1 MNGTIGSRILN
12 RSIVKHIPGCGM
24 NKAVMGMDYSI
35 VSEDAGSGSI
45 LVAATGYSSQSVM
58 AIIRAVNNLAMSGAA
73 AKRLMINIVAG
84 TDVAEQQLRDAMKI
98 AVEYASSKKLIIIG
112 GNTVCQGE
120 GSGISFNV
128 TAYGWVNT
136 LPERRFKP
144 GDKVIVYGNA
154 GQYGASVICRK
165 KRNKLLERFAEPYLK
180 CYEFTEDMADISR
193 VGIEAI
199 KLGASLVHDVS
210 FGGIYRSLYEIS
222 ELSGY
227 GMDIIHEG
235 IPIKQSTIELCEFFN
250 LNPYMLLGTG
260 GAVIVSSPDK
270 LPEIEE
276 YLSSTGV
283 DYGVAGELTKDRA
296 MTVRST
302 VYEMRRSLTM
312 YEIDEIYKT
321 L

>member
-84 TDVAEQQLRDAMKI
+84 
-98 AVEYASSKKLIIIG
+98 
-112 GNTVCQGE
+112 
-120 GSGISFNV
+120 ISFNV
-128 TAYGWVNT
+128 IAYGWVNT